1 MTTSPAGPGLLVA
14 SSDRS
19 RPERPA
25 LAGTAPADGELRPDG
40 IWHGYPATASRTLCG
55 RPLFEM
61 YLWPARTW
69 PLDAPTGA
77 ACYACELVAAH
88 QD

>member
-1 MTTSPAGPGLLVA
+1 
-14 SSDRS
+14 
-19 RPERPA
+19 
-25 LAGTAPADGELRPDG
+25 
-40 IWHGYPATASRTLCG
+40 
-55 RPLFEM
+55 M